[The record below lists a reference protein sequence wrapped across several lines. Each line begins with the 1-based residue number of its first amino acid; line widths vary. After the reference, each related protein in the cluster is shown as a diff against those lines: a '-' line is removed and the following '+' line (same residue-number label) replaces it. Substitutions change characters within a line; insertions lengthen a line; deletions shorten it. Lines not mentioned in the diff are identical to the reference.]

1 MVRHALCTVSL
12 AIVVALT
19 GCTKRETA
27 SVASTGG
34 PLVKVRYASLGIGD
48 GSIPLLLG
56 IKKGFFSENGIDLEI
71 RRFRG
76 GPEAITGAAAGEADL
91 GSIGT
96 PILTGAAKGV
106 PIKIIGSPV
115 GNGNSFILVAR
126 PQFKTID
133 DLKGRKIGGG
143 NPGGGSRQAF
153 VAMTREKSLGL
164 QDFKVLDTGS
174 SANSFAA
181 LQAGQLD
188 ATITSELYGAKAEIE
203 GFGRIIARAADAGQ
217 FKRYQHSFFFASQ
230 KFIDANPDAVRGFL
244 RAYKKSI
251 EYVKANKEESIQFGI
266 KDLELEEKPLRR
278 VFGRTLARLDS
289 NLAVDLAGTNNAIK
303 ALKELGDLDNSIQ
316 ITAEQLVDT
325 RFIPK

>member
-1 MVRHALCTVSL
+1 MYKTAALLVTLVM
-12 AIVVALT
+12 ALNMA
-19 GCTKRETA
+19 GCTKKEKEPDK
-27 SVASTGG
+27 SVAK
-34 PLVKVRYASLGIGD
+34 PLLKVRYASLGVGD
-48 GSIPLLLG
+48 GSIPLLQG
-56 IKKGFFSENGIDLEI
+56 IKKGFFRENGIEVEI
-71 RRFRG
+71 TRFRG
-76 GPEAITGAAAGEADL
+76 GPEAITGAASGAVDL

-96 PILTGAAKGV
+96 PILIGAAKGV

-115 GNGNSFILVAR
+115 GNGNTFILVAR
-126 PQFKTID
+126 PQFQTIES
-133 DLKGRKIGGG
+133 LKGKRIGGG

-153 VAMTREKSLGL
+153 VAMTREKGLGL
-164 QDFKVLDTGS
+164 MDFKVLDTGS

-188 ATITSELYGAKAEIE
+188 ASITSELYGAKAEIE
-203 GFGRIIARAADAGQ
+203 GFGRIIARAADAEQ

-278 VFGRTLARLDS
+278 AFERTLARLDS
-289 NLAVDLAGTNNAIK
+289 NLAVDLVGTNNAIK
-303 ALKELGDLDNSIQ
+303 ALKDLGDLDKSVQ